1 MNNTSA
7 EGIKLNGLKAGRTL
21 HIRTQVKCQRWLNEE
36 RKCKDVCTNISQA
49 KETDC
54 IFKRKENKGKLILLF
69 FFAIFTKQIMKR
81 LSTAVMFVFDRDEL
95 LKAEG
100 ERYA

>member
-1 MNNTSA
+1 M
-7 EGIKLNGLKAGRTL
+7 E
-21 HIRTQVKCQRWLNEE
+21 
-36 RKCKDVCTNISQA
+36 
-49 KETDC
+49 
-54 IFKRKENKGKLILLF
+54 KGSRFWHGLF
-69 FFAIFTKQIMKR
+69 FFGQKIPRRGFSGKQMGFAIFTMRIMKR